1 MIVNEGLLWM
11 IVNKGPLLT
20 IINKGPL
27 LTIINNM
34 TNFKKTIVF
43 ENDRFKN
50 NHFLKTSF

>member
-1 MIVNEGLLWM
+1 M

-34 TNFKKTIVF
+34 TNFKKTIIF
-43 ENDRFKN
+43 ENE
-50 NHFLKTSF
+50 HFEK

>member
-50 NHFLKTSF
+50 DDF